1 MIGISVVVCLYF
13 LIITVAAFF
22 LGWKKDS
29 SVAFFGNNLSLAMCV
44 ALGAG
49 EWMGGTSTTGVSE
62 YGYKYGISGA
72 WYTIANGI
80 GILVLAIFFAG
91 MFRRTGITTVS
102 GIIGKYIGQKAGT
115 VSGIL
120 ILITLFAV
128 GTSQM
133 IALGTLGETLF
144 HTSTALSILV
154 GGSFVVLYT
163 GIGGNNVIAKTNLVH
178 IVVLMIGMIIALL
191 LNIRQLGWN
200 RIAIE
205 LPDTYFSMGS
215 IGLPKVISWI
225 IASVLG
231 ACTAQ
236 AGLQPILCA
245 KDEKVAVKASMIIA
259 FIVAPLGIVTALLGM
274 IGRLYYPNLENPK
287 LVLPILLTSLNPVMS
302 TIMMIALFSAV
313 VSTASPIILSCGTI
327 IIKDMLAKSIIYD
340 KCDEHRKILLSRGVT
355 AFSGLICILLAI
367 NLASGNTIL
376 DIVYF
381 AYSIRGSLFIILLMG
396 MINRKYKERDAI
408 VAMVLTAV
416 VSIFWIF
423 YKTAAGHYP
432 IHPFF
437 SETYIA
443 VLVALLSSIVLG
455 FVRSR
460 DGEHSRV
467 RSKMGDRK
475 A

>member
-1 MIGISVVVCLYF
+1 MSEVTAIVCVYFILITAVAVIIGRRMNN
-13 LIITVAAFF
+13 
-22 LGWKKDS
+22 
-29 SVAFFGNNLSLAMCV
+29 SVAFFGNNLSVAMCV
-44 ALGAG
+44 AIGAG

-80 GILVLAIFFAG
+80 GILVLALFFAR

-102 GIIGKYIGQKAGT
+102 GIIGKYIGVKAGK

-144 HTSTALSILV
+144 HTSTAISILV
-154 GGSFVVLYT
+154 GGTFVVLYT
-163 GIGGNNVIAKTNLVH
+163 GIGGNNVIAKTNLIH
-178 IVVLMIGMIIALL
+178 IVVLVVGMIITALVSV
-191 LNIRQLGWN
+191 RQLGWN
-200 RIAIE
+200 MIATQ
-205 LPDTYFSMGS
+205 LPASYFSMDS
-215 IGLPKVISWI
+215 IGIPKVVSWI

-245 KDEKVAVKASMIIA
+245 KNEKVAVKASMIIA
-259 FIVAPLGIVTALLGM
+259 FIVAPLGIITALLGM
-274 IGRLYYPNLENPK
+274 VGRIWYPNLENPK
-287 LVLPILLTSLNPVMS
+287 LVLPMLLTSLNPVMS

-313 VSTASPIILSCGTI
+313 ISTASPIILSCGTI
-327 IIKDMLAKSIIYD
+327 IIKDMLTDIINFE
-340 KCDEHRKILLSRGVT
+340 KFDEGRRILFSRGAT
-355 AFSGLICILLAI
+355 AISGLICMILAI
-367 NLASGNTIL
+367 SLASGNTIL

-396 MINRKYKERDAI
+396 IINRRINELDAI
-408 VAMVLTAV
+408 IAMLMTAT
-416 VSIFWIF
+416 VSVFWIT
-423 YKTAAGHYP
+423 YKTVTGNYP

-443 VLVALLSSIVLG
+443 VLAALVSSIFLR
-455 FVRSR
+455 FVRNKH
-460 DGEHSRV
+460 GEHSRV
-467 RSKMGDRK
+467 CGEKGRRK